1 MDPSMAGQ
9 FERERGLIREAPL
22 KAGGGPTR
30 AFYMCQDGVSKRSH
44 EVRRGGRKDTE
55 GTGKMRGWK

>member
-1 MDPSMAGQ
+1 MAGQ

-55 GTGKMRGWK
+55 GTGKMREWK